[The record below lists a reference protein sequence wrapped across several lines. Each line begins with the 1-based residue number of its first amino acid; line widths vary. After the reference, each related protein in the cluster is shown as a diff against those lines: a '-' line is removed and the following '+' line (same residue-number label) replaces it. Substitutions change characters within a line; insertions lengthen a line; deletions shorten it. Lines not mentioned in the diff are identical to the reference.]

1 MSKFFIF
8 YLILVVILF
17 NFLNESNQKKF
28 KFIQLNEWTQMASN
42 SSNVYLY
49 NDNYCVKESNFYNLT
64 NSPNLSALSYS
75 SNYSNPNI
83 TTQTNSYYCVSNVK
97 PVYTQVN
104 FTELNI
110 TSITPLDTS
119 KSNSSFSLLSFNSII
134 YIVWILVILSFYLK
148 SNSKNIFSQ
157 AINQDDVK
165 TDSDSK
171 TTIDNFIGCA
181 NIKNDIDKV
190 INHIKYN
197 SIYKKF
203 NCEIPK
209 GIMLLGPPGCGKTHL
224 VKTIIKS
231 TGINYLFT
239 SGSDINKIFV
249 GSGSLNISNLFEKAR
264 ASKPCL
270 IFIDEADTLIRKR
283 AYGQE
288 TSSGATNE
296 LGSTLCKLLAEL
308 DSIKTEAG
316 IVVVFA
322 SNMPEDQIDK
332 ALLRAGRVDQI
343 IHIGYPTLDERIE
356 LFKMYLG
363 DMMNESIDLN
373 LIGKLTYGL
382 TGSDIKKIINSIKI
396 NKVYGK
402 TIELN
407 NNTKDENKDGDKN
420 KEETDIV
427 IDGKKELFSNITKS
441 LIQRIRK
448 LKKNNN
454 FDENDIKIDI
464 KPTTSDIDKEIN
476 KCILGL
482 ERERK
487 INLTNKKL
495 ISYHET
501 GHAIMSF
508 LLKDT
513 KLPTKICISITSK
526 TLGYTMY
533 TQDDEDLIMGSSI
546 TNLIAQVMILYAGRS
561 AEKLFMCEIT
571 GGAED
576 DYMKARKIL
585 KRLVMNGMI
594 YPEFNYVE
602 TNGYNGQE
610 PQKIPEHIEKILSK
624 INKYLIQ
631 EVDQI
636 LIENSDIVKLT
647 AEKIQELGSINNQD
661 ITNIFES
668 TGKTHLIQSIGT
680 DQFYKHIG
688 TF

>member
-1 MSKFFIF
+1 MNKLLIL
-8 YLILVVILF
+8 YLILVAILFSIINDSNKKHF
-17 NFLNESNQKKF
+17 NFLNV
-28 KFIQLNEWTQMASN
+28 NEWTQLASN
-42 SSNVYLY
+42 SSNLY
-49 NDNYCVKESNFYNLT
+49 QYNNNYCIKD
-64 NSPNLSALSYS
+64 
-75 SNYSNPNI
+75 SNPLNI
-83 TTQTNSYYCVSNVK
+83 SAVNFSTNSYICVSNIK
-97 PVYTQVN
+97 PLYTYIN
-104 FTELNI
+104 FTELNF
-110 TSITPLDTS
+110 TSINKLDIN
-119 KSNSSFSLLSFNSII
+119 NSETLFSFKTLI
-134 YIVWILVILSFYLK
+134 YIIWLIVILSFYLK
-148 SNSKNIFSQ
+148 SNANNVFSQ
-157 AINQDDVK
+157 VFNQDNIK
-165 TDSDSK
+165 KNSDPNTS
-171 TTIDNFIGCA
+171 IDNFIGCS
-181 NIKNDIDKV
+181 NIKNDINKV
-190 INHIKYN
+190 INHIKYY

-209 GIMLLGPPGCGKTHL
+209 GIMLIGPPGCGKTHL
-224 VKTIIKS
+224 VKTIIKA

-288 TSSGATNE
+288 MASGATNE

-308 DSIKTEAG
+308 DSMKTESG

-343 IHIGYPTLDERIE
+343 IHVGYPTLEERIE

-363 DMMNESIDLN
+363 NMLNDSIDLN
-373 LIGKLTYGL
+373 LIAKLSYGL
-382 TGSDIKKIINSIKI
+382 TGSDIKKIVNSIKI
-396 NKVYGK
+396 NKVYEK
-402 TIELN
+402 TILLQN
-407 NNTKDENKDGDKN
+407 KDVNEENKENKEEIKEEIKEESKEENKD
-420 KEETDIV
+420 ETDII
-427 IDGKKELFSNITKS
+427 IDGKQELLDSVSNS
-441 LIQRIRK
+441 LIKRISKFIK
-448 LKKNNN
+448 LKKNNYIIN
-454 FDENDIKIDI
+454 EKEFELEI
-464 KPTTSDIDKEIN
+464 KPTTGDIDKEIN

-508 LLKDT
+508 MLKDT

-533 TQDDEDLIMGSSI
+533 TQDDEDLIMNSSI
-546 TNLIAQVMILYAGRS
+546 TNLIAQVMILYAGRA
-561 AEKLFMCEIT
+561 AEKLFMKEIT
-571 GGAED
+571 CGAED

-585 KRLVMNGMI
+585 KRLVMNGML
-594 YPEFNYVE
+594 YPEFNLVE
-602 TNGYNGQE
+602 SNGQE
-610 PQKIPEHIEKILSK
+610 SQKVPEHIEKLLSK

-636 LIENSDIVKLT
+636 LIDNTDIVNLT
-647 AEKIQELGSINNQD
+647 AEKIQEFGSINGQD
-661 ITNIFES
+661 ITNIFE
-668 TGKTHLIQSIGT
+668 TLGKTHLIQSIGT
-680 DQFYKHIG
+680 SQYYNHIA
-688 TF
+688 TY